1 MRHPRSA
8 YRLAP
13 PISPDLSHLSSH
25 SRARLSPSF
34 NSGGS
39 STHKPS
45 SRFSTVYF
53 SVLCSLLMIPM
64 LLGCDDD
71 PKSNPEMMM
80 IGGDLASMGGQGG
93 AASAGEM
100 GREPGGQDGGEIPGG
115 MGEGGASVAGMMG
128 SRQQIESIE
137 ASKTLQLTGLTRPVE
152 VLFTEGNIP
161 HIYAENTLDLGR
173 TLGYILAKDR
183 FFTMDLIRR
192 LGQGTLGEIF
202 GELALETDQESRGI
216 GMHIVAERLHEN
228 TSPQVAEYLEA
239 ICSGI
244 NDYIDS
250 VRDGVDPPPSEY
262 MLAGPLF
269 GMTPVELMA
278 PWERIHLSTMAA
290 VILYQT
296 NFETGDVSATDRY
309 RQLADIY
316 GEDSTRR
323 EAFILDVALN
333 QKPTFPAYSATPSP
347 QWGEGAPWS
356 LNGMSDE
363 GSGGAQAGAEEMG
376 GGTPMAGMDTKSS
389 QNDPPYSAE
398 GQDPS
403 LHHIHSPPQLL
414 THRLTERLR
423 GLEGWFGKDPN
434 EGFGSNAWA
443 AGQGATLG
451 GAVVAGDGHLQ
462 LSIPSLMYQMGLD
475 TSELGGGE
483 IHQAGLLIAG
493 IPLMAVGTNGRVA
506 WSQVNPVVDITDWYT
521 EELQLDESGHPTDS
535 MFMGEW
541 RPLVTREEQ
550 LELADRPVLGTA
562 ARTVTWTLFATFD
575 GRRIAE
581 IEGREVSETEALAE
595 GEARVNLQG
604 TWIVPQDLNEDGVI
618 SAISFDYGAFDATG
632 FIDGLFEIGLAQD
645 LDEFQTQTK
654 RFVGGG
660 LFSAAGDLN
669 GNVLFTSY
677 QAVPCRGYLDRDAS
691 GAWASGSSPMAL
703 LDGTQIGGFTL
714 PTDSLGYVD
723 EGDSDDPYRCVIPFD
738 QMPQSLNPA
747 TGYVATANN
756 DPLGFA
762 DDGRVDNDAWY
773 IGGPWSVFRA
783 DTIMRSLDRA
793 VEMGPIIEETMQEIQ
808 ANDVSRLGELLTP
821 YLIEAMSHAEM
832 WGEDIE
838 GLSQT
843 QTRAVYIWASELERF
858 SAVRERLS
866 GWAERGF
873 HAQSGVE
880 TFYNEVDDIE
890 REDAVATM
898 IFNAY
903 IRKFLPL
910 VWGDEPQGAIPH
922 NGSRIVIYALD
933 RILKGRG
940 ANNPLNLASWDEG
953 RQESLFFDD
962 LRTED
967 LVEGSD
973 ELMLKAL
980 YEALTDLTEP
990 PSATAEGGFGTPE
1003 MSEWLWGLRHQARFD
1018 SLLGP
1023 FLGTDGPT
1031 ALLLNQFSI
1040 TTAKLP
1046 LAPMIPEGD
1055 PRAEL
1060 THFPRPG
1067 DQWGVDAGNPGLG
1080 GDRYTHKNGPVMRM
1094 VITLKEGEP
1103 VTGVNIVP
1111 GGQSGITSSPHFF
1124 DQLPLWLA
1132 NETYPLRF
1140 HLSQVIEGAETRW
1153 RFEP

>member
-1 MRHPRSA
+1 MTHTRSA
-8 YRLAP
+8 YQPAQTT
-13 PISPDLSHLSSH
+13 SSHQSDLSSH
-25 SRARLSPSF
+25 GRASLSSSLGCRRYVTHITPSRLLFIHLSALC
-34 NSGGS
+34 
-39 STHKPS
+39 
-45 SRFSTVYF
+45 
-53 SVLCSLLMIPM
+53 SVLMISM

-71 PKSNPEMMM
+71 TKSSPETMME
-80 IGGDLASMGGQGG
+80 IGGETSSMGGERGG
-93 AASAGEM
+93 TSAGEL
-100 GREPGGQDGGEIPGG
+100 GGAPGGEDGGEVAGG
-115 MGEGGASVAGMMG
+115 VDVEGGAPVAGMMG
-128 SRQQIESIE
+128 SRQQIETIE
-137 ASKTLQLTGLTRPVE
+137 ASKTLQLTGLTQPVE

-216 GMHIVAERLHEN
+216 GMHIVAETLHQN
-228 TSPQVAEYLEA
+228 TSPQVAEYLDA

-250 VRDGVDPPPSEY
+250 VREGMDPPPSEY

-309 RQLADIY
+309 RQLAEIY
-316 GEDSTRR
+316 GEDTARR
-323 EAFILDVALN
+323 EAFIADVALN

-347 QWGEGAPWS
+347 QWGEGTPWS
-356 LNGMSDE
+356 MSDE
-363 GSGGAQAGAEEMG
+363 GSGGAQAGSEAMG
-376 GGTPMAGMDTKSS
+376 GGTPETGGMESKSS
-389 QNDPPYSAE
+389 QDGSN
-398 GQDPS
+398 PS
-403 LHHIHSPPQLL
+403 LHHIHAPSQLL
-414 THRLTERLR
+414 TSRLSERLR
-423 GLEGWFGKDPN
+423 GLEGWFGKDPK

-521 EELQLDESGHPTDS
+521 EELQLDESGHPS
-535 MFMGEW
+535 ASKFMGEW
-541 RPLVTREEQ
+541 RPMVTREEQ
-550 LELADRPVLGTA
+550 LDLADRPVLGTA
-562 ARTVTWTLFATFD
+562 ARTVSWTLYATFD

-581 IEGREVSETEALAE
+581 IEGREVSETEALGE

-604 TWIVPQDLNEDGVI
+604 TWVVPQDLNEDGVI

-645 LDEFQTQTK
+645 LEEFQTQTK

-677 QAVPCRGYLDRDAS
+677 QAVPCRGYLDRNSS
-691 GAWASGSSPMAL
+691 GVWASGSSPMAL
-703 LDGTQIGGFTL
+703 LDGTQVGGFTL

-723 EGDSDDPYRCVIPFD
+723 EGDSEDPYRCVIPFD

-762 DDGRVDNDAWY
+762 DDGRVDNDEWY

-783 DTIMRSLDRA
+783 DTIMRSLDAA
-793 VEMGPIIEETMQEIQ
+793 VDEGPITEETMREIQ

-821 YLIEAMSHAEM
+821 YLIEAMNHAET
-832 WGEDIE
+832 WGEDID
-838 GLSQT
+838 GLPQT
-843 QTRAVYIWASELERF
+843 QVRAVYIWASRLERF

-880 TFYNEVDDIE
+880 TFYNEVDDVE

-903 IRKFLPL
+903 IRKLLPL
-910 VWGDEPQGAIPH
+910 VWGDEAQGAIPH

-940 ANNPLNLASWDEG
+940 ANNPLNLASWDED

-980 YEALTDLTEP
+980 YEALTNLTDP
-990 PSATAEGGFGTPE
+990 PSAPAEGGFGTSE